1 MDSDEIKS
9 ISYPLDLLPV
19 KSHHVKAAVCTLA
32 VSAAHEIKQRSS
44 ADHVLFPSVHCS
56 RCTAAC
62 FIVSVF
68 YLNKHQLPSVPGD
81 QIDLSGTAAEVV
93 FKDFKSP

>member
-1 MDSDEIKS
+1 M
-9 ISYPLDLLPV
+9 DLLPV
-19 KSHHVKAAVCTLA
+19 KSHHVKPAVCTLA
-32 VSAAHEIKQRSS
+32 VSAAHKIKQCGS
-44 ADHVLFPSVHCS
+44 ADHVLFPSVHCR

-62 FIVSVF
+62 FILSVF
-68 YLNKHQLPSVPGD
+68 YLNKHQILSVPGD